1 MLNVLLIKQKMRE
14 MNMKYKDLSEVLGV
28 HEGTI
33 NNWFRY
39 FRTPTLSHVV
49 GICKVL
55 DLKIDDVVVG
65 IVE

>member
-28 HEGTI
+28 HYGTV

-39 FRTPTLSHVV
+39 FRTPTLAHVV
-49 GICKVL
+49 AICKVL
-55 DLKIDDVVVG
+55 EMNIDDVIVG
-65 IVE
+65 IVG